1 MKKLLVL
8 ASLLAASPSFADPVL
23 VQIDPPPAWP
33 VLERLYR
40 PHSDEQIKARA
51 ADDPAPH
58 DKPKRHRYWRHRRH
72 K

>member
-8 ASLLAASPSFADPVL
+8 ASLLAASPSLADPVL

-40 PHSDEQIKARA
+40 PHSDEQARA
-51 ADDPAPH
+51 VDDPAPH
-58 DKPKRHRYWRHRRH
+58 DKPKRHRHWRNRRQ